1 MKKLLYTV
9 TAILFLCGCDA
20 RHPENRLPA
29 GFNEL
34 PRPVVIVACNEGGL
48 IVMDSNQDIYVW
60 NSSYYFVE
68 PFIKSDLK
76 KGDVLLPKKAG
87 E

>member
-1 MKKLLYTV
+1 MKKVLLIV
-9 TAILFLCGCDA
+9 IVMLSCGCDNK
-20 RHPENRLPA
+20 HPVDKLPG

-34 PRPVVIVACNEGGL
+34 RRPVVIVACNEGGL

-68 PFIKSDLK
+68 PFIKSDLQ
-76 KGDVLLPKKAG
+76 KGDVLLPKRAG
-87 E
+87 EQ